1 VSNTQYQEMQNNTT
15 NVTPQAM
22 LSQAGLRKEP
32 FVNQEDPKVRHQY
45 V

>member
-1 VSNTQYQEMQNNTT
+1 MQNNTT

-22 LSQAGLRKEP
+22 LSQAGLCKESL
-32 FVNQEDPKVRHQY
+32 VNQEDPKVRQQY